1 MSYLIKGKILAFL
14 FYMVLALVLS
24 GQSMASSPAPKE
36 TIGKFEIRFMEGMID
51 HHAMAVH
58 MSQMC
63 VKKDIQDELKSLC
76 NSIATSQQQEIK
88 LMQGWLNDWYDIQHE
103 PEMSKSDSKQ
113 MEKLDSLNGAEFE
126 IRFMK
131 NMIKHHW
138 QAVIE
143 GAQCMERAYHDE
155 LETLCENI
163 ILTQATEIKQMR
175 TWLCEWHNICGSRP
189 ENNNHENS

>member
-58 MSQMC
+58 MAQMC
-63 VKKDIQDELKSLC
+63 VQKEIQDELKSLC

-88 LMQGWLNDWYDIQHE
+88 GYV
-103 PEMSKSDSKQ
+103 
-113 MEKLDSLNGAEFE
+113 A
-126 IRFMK
+126 
-131 NMIKHHW
+131 IK
-138 QAVIE
+138 
-143 GAQCMERAYHDE
+143 C
-155 LETLCENI
+155 
-163 ILTQATEIKQMR
+163 
-175 TWLCEWHNICGSRP
+175 
-189 ENNNHENS
+189 